1 VVVVVVVAVA
11 GVAAIAGDNRG
22 YLLGRRLGRRVLARE
37 GRWQR
42 HRRALLQRGDRFFAR
57 HGAKAVFIG
66 RWPPVARVTS
76 AWLAGASHMPWRTFA
91 AFNGLGGIA
100 WAASVGGA
108 AYALG
113 ASGARVLAAAGAIA
127 TVIAVI
133 VLSSRR
139 RRRATAPAKPPTPSI
154 TTGGTHVPC

>member
-1 VVVVVVVAVA
+1 VVVVAVA

-42 HRRALLQRGDRFFAR
+42 HRRALL
-57 HGAKAVFIG
+57 
-66 RWPPVARVTS
+66 
-76 AWLAGASHMPWRTFA
+76 
-91 AFNGLGGIA
+91 GGIA

-113 ASGARVLAAAGAIA
+113 ASGARVLAAAGAIALA

-154 TTGGTHVPC
+154 TTGGAHVPC